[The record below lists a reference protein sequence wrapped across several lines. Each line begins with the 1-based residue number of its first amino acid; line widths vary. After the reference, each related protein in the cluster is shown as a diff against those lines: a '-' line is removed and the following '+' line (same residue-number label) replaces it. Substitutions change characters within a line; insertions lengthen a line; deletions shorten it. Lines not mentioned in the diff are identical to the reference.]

1 MSEFFLRIVNMSI
14 SASWLIL
21 AVLFLR
27 FLIKRAPKWITV
39 LLWGVVAVR
48 LICPVSIESV
58 MSLVPSAETINPEIL
73 SETPTPGDAEIPVT
87 DSGVNPDAYEDYS
100 QVRVESTEPDSAQ
113 ILVTALAGAWICGII
128 MMTVYA
134 AVSYYHLKSKIKTAV
149 LLRDNVFQSENVV
162 SPFVLGVIKPKI
174 YLPWGI
180 DERATVYVTAHE
192 KAHIFRRDH
201 IWKPIGFLILTF
213 HWFNPLVWV
222 GYILLCRDIE
232 LACDE
237 KVIKNF
243 NSEQKADY
251 SQALL
256 NCSVNRR
263 VITACPLAFGEV
275 NVKERVRT
283 VLNYKKPAF
292 WIIITAILVCAVV
305 AICFLTDP
313 QKTEKD
319 EDPARTA
326 ETVAETSPNESGPV
340 ENGTDKDENSV
351 PDTDTSIVPAES
363 ETFEETLPPEE
374 SATVDLSTT
383 PEGSMIV
390 DVDTPAE
397 EITLPE
403 ESTTPAEST
412 APVVTQ
418 PVMTEWEAFLPYHD
432 YNADTKHY
440 QVSDS
445 GEEVFDEDSSIKY
458 LTATAE
464 QNINGEFILNGENLN
479 HLTWMMVGC
488 DVDNGGMYI
497 GVSMSMYHFTADGDF
512 IDACNKA
519 VTVSYDGS
527 VVNDNTDF
535 ANKNFSIS
543 INGERVIVKS
553 VVMSKGNGHQDY
565 YFILDT
571 DTARNEIYEIA
582 FEWKAQ

>member
-21 AVLFLR
+21 AVLLLR

-73 SETPTPGDAEIPVT
+73 SETPAPGDAEIPVT

-100 QVRVESTEPDSAQ
+100 HVRVESTEPDSAQ

-180 DERATVYVTAHE
+180 DERDTVHVTAHE

-292 WIIITAILVCAVV
+292 WIIIAAILVCAVV

-326 ETVAETSPNESGPV
+326 ETVAETSSDESGPV

-363 ETFEETLPPEE
+363 ETFEEILPPEE
-374 SATVDLSTT
+374 NTTIDLSTT
-383 PEGSMIV
+383 PEESIA
-390 DVDTPAE
+390 VDTETA
-397 EITLPE
+397 PE
-403 ESTTPAEST
+403 ETILPVEST
-412 APVVTQ
+412 APVETQ
-418 PVMTEWEAFLPYHD
+418 PDMTEWKIVLPYHD
-432 YNADTKHY
+432 YDADTKHY
-440 QVSDS
+440 QVSDN
-445 GEEVFDEDSSIKY
+445 GEEILDEDSSIKSVT
-458 LTATAE
+458 LTAE
-464 QNINGEFILNGENLN
+464 QNSNGDFVLNGENLN
-479 HLTWMMVGC
+479 HLAWAAIGY
-488 DVDNGGMYI
+488 DVNNGGLFL
-497 GVSMSMYHFTADGDF
+497 GVSMNMYHLTADSEF
-512 IDACNKA
+512 INACNSA

-571 DTARNEIYEIA
+571 DTARNEIGNIT
-582 FEWKAQ
+582 FEWKA